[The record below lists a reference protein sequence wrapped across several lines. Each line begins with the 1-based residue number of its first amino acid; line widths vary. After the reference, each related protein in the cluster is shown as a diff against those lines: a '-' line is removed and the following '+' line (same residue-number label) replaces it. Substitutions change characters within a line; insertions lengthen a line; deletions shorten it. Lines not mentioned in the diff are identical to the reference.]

1 MDTIQKD
8 DYIEFTVIAGE
19 NDQYSNTIKST
30 AEELNV
36 IGYKT
41 SNLEYIGEEAALEEF
56 VSNCHDDFMGSYGS
70 YDEFAETNYSKTKLT
85 RKDGT
90 VINA

>member
-1 MDTIQKD
+1 MDTIQKN
-8 DYIEFTVIAGE
+8 DYIQFTVIAGE
-19 NDQYSNTIKST
+19 NDQYSNTISGT

-36 IGYKT
+36 IGYKI
-41 SNLEYIGEEAALEEF
+41 SNLEYISEEAALEEF

-90 VINA
+90 VVIA